1 MLMLCSAAAAPP
13 FPACAHRVADPSFW
27 RDMTPMRRVGQPEEV
42 ATAALFLASPAASY
56 ITGSVLVIDGGYTT
70 R

>member
-1 MLMLCSAAAAPP
+1 MTVS
-13 FPACAHRVADPSFW
+13 HVTVW
-27 RDMTPMRRVGQPEEV
+27 RFYRGYGFSIEEV

-56 ITGSVLVIDGGYTT
+56 GAEAALVIDGGYTT